1 MNPNL
6 NGEWIQAK
14 IGEETK
20 AIFNQEFST
29 KQISL
34 RIKWIIKC
42 FFIK

>member
-6 NGEWIQAK
+6 NGEGMQAK
-14 IGEETK
+14 IGEETE
-20 AIFNQEFST
+20 AIFNQEFWT

-34 RIKWIIKC
+34 RIKWIDKC